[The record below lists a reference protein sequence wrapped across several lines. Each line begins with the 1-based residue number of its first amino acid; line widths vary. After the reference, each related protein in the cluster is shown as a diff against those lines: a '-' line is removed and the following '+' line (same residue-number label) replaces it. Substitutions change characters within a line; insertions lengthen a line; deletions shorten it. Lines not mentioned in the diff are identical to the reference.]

1 VSSRRL
7 LLLTVLLAATPGS
20 VGLDPRSAIGAETAV
35 LDIVRAPEQFVGRV
49 LTVRGAMSPWRPL
62 PAAGRG
68 VFELRDGAAVVT
80 ILSPI
85 MPACPPSSMVTVDGR
100 FHRLMQI
107 ELQPVSNVIEAFSVV
122 CR

>member
-1 VSSRRL
+1 MSSPRL
-7 LLLTVLLAATPGS
+7 LLLTVLLAATPGC
-20 VGLDPRSAIGAETAV
+20 VGLDPRSAMGAETAV
-35 LDIVRAPEQFVGRV
+35 LDIVRAPEQFVDRV

-62 PAAGRG
+62 PGAGRG
-68 VFELRDGAAVVT
+68 VFDLRDGANVVT

-107 ELQPVSNVIEAFSVV
+107 ELRPVPNVIEAFSVV